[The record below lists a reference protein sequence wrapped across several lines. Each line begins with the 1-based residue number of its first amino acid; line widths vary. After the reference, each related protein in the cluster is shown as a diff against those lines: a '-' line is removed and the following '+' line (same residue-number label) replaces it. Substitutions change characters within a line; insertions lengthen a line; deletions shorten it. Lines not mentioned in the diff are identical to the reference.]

1 MISRSILNR
10 LRHQLNSISEMI
22 LIPHYRAALRLVW
35 VKLAVVIAMSPALP
49 VAAQSTEAT
58 CSVWS
63 KPGKLIYQDDF
74 HIDMRQWQVESA
86 DTQRSTIS
94 VDGHQLLIDAAAGAT
109 VWFKQ
114 KLSGDILIRYTRR
127 VVMEQGRNDRLSDL
141 NQFWMATDPRNQDI
155 FTRKG
160 VFEQYDDLRMYY
172 AGIGGNTNTT
182 TRFRK
187 YQGNGERTL
196 MAELNG
202 SDALLQ
208 ANRDY
213 VIETAVY
220 RGCTR
225 LLIDGKVFF
234 SYNDKN
240 ALRDGYFGFRTTQ
253 SRQQIRDFKIYQL
266 E

>member
-1 MISRSILNR
+1 MAIST
-10 LRHQLNSISEMI
+10 
-22 LIPHYRAALRLVW
+22 
-35 VKLAVVIAMSPALP
+35 AVVMLLALP
-49 VAAQSTEAT
+49 AAAQSTESS
-58 CSVWS
+58 CSQWG

-74 HIDMRQWQVESA
+74 DTDLRQWQVESA
-86 DTQRSTIS
+86 DTQHSNIS
-94 VDGHQLLIDAAAGAT
+94 VANHQLLIDAAAGAT

-114 KLSGDILIRYTRR
+114 KLSGDILVRYTRR

-141 NQFWMATDPRNQDI
+141 NQFWMATDPRNPHI

-160 VFEQYDDLRMYY
+160 VFEQYDALRLYY
-172 AGIGGNTNTT
+172 VGIGGNTNTT

-196 MAELNG
+196 LAELNG

-220 RGCTR
+220 QGCTR
-225 LLIDGKVFF
+225 LLVDGKVFF
-234 SYNDKN
+234 SYQDKD

>member
-1 MISRSILNR
+1 MLHVRTNLRPVCTAISTLVV
-10 LRHQLNSISEMI
+10 MI
-22 LIPHYRAALRLVW
+22 L
-35 VKLAVVIAMSPALP
+35 ALP
-49 VAAQSTEAT
+49 AVAQTTEAS
-58 CSVWS
+58 CSQWG

-74 HIDMRQWQVESA
+74 DTDLRQWQIESA
-86 DTQRSTIS
+86 DAKNSDIS
-94 VDGHQLLIDAAAGAT
+94 VANHQLLIDAAKGVT

-114 KLSGDILIRYTRR
+114 KLSGDILIRYTRS

-141 NQFWMATDPRNQDI
+141 NQFWMATDPRNQNI

-160 VFEQYDDLRMYY
+160 VFEQYDDLRLYY

-196 MAELNG
+196 LTELIG

-213 VIETAVY
+213 VIETTVY
-220 RGCTR
+220 QGCTR
-225 LLIDGKVFF
+225 VLVDGKVFF
-234 SYNDKN
+234 SYKDKD

-266 E
+266 D

>member
-1 MISRSILNR
+1 
-10 LRHQLNSISEMI
+10 MI
-22 LIPHYRAALRLVW
+22 LMLHVRTNLRPVCTAISTLV
-35 VKLAVVIAMSPALP
+35 VVILALP
-49 VAAQSTEAT
+49 AVAQTTEAS
-58 CSVWS
+58 CSQWG

-74 HIDMRQWQVESA
+74 DTDLRQWQIESA
-86 DTQRSTIS
+86 DAKNSDIS
-94 VDGHQLLIDAAAGAT
+94 VANHQLLIDAAKGVT

-141 NQFWMATDPRNQDI
+141 NQFWMATDPRNQNI

-160 VFEQYDDLRMYY
+160 VFEQYDDLRLYY

-196 MAELNG
+196 LTELIG

-213 VIETAVY
+213 VIETTVY
-220 RGCTR
+220 QGCTR
-225 LLIDGKVFF
+225 VLVDGKVFF
-234 SYNDKN
+234 SYKDKD

-266 E
+266 D

>member
-1 MISRSILNR
+1 MLHVRTNLRPVCTAISTLVV
-10 LRHQLNSISEMI
+10 MI
-22 LIPHYRAALRLVW
+22 L
-35 VKLAVVIAMSPALP
+35 ALP
-49 VAAQSTEAT
+49 AVAQTTEAS
-58 CSVWS
+58 CSQWG

-74 HIDMRQWQVESA
+74 DTDLRQWQIESA
-86 DTQRSTIS
+86 DSKNSDIS
-94 VDGHQLLIDAAAGAT
+94 VANHQLLIDAAKGVT

-141 NQFWMATDPRNQDI
+141 NQFWMATDPRNQNI

-160 VFEQYDDLRMYY
+160 VFEQYDDLRLYY

-196 MAELNG
+196 LTELIG

-213 VIETAVY
+213 VIETTVY
-220 RGCTR
+220 QGCTR
-225 LLIDGKVFF
+225 VLVDGKVFF
-234 SYNDKN
+234 SYKDKD

-253 SRQQIRDFKIYQL
+253 SRQQVRDFKIYQL
-266 E
+266 D

>member
-1 MISRSILNR
+1 MNLRSVCMVLA
-10 LRHQLNSISEMI
+10 SI
-22 LIPHYRAALRLVW
+22 
-35 VKLAVVIAMSPALP
+35 VVMTQVMPA
-49 VAAQSTEAT
+49 AAQSTEST
-58 CSVWS
+58 CNLG

-74 HIDMRQWQVESA
+74 DTDLRQWQVESV
-86 DTQRSTIS
+86 DTKNSDIS
-94 VDGHQLLIDAAAGAT
+94 VGNNQLLIDAAKGAT

-114 KLSGDILIRYTRR
+114 KLSGDILIIYTRK

-141 NQFWMATDPRNQDI
+141 NQFWMATDPRDQNI

-160 VFEQYDDLRMYY
+160 VFEQYDDLRLYY
-172 AGIGGNTNTT
+172 AGIGGNANTT

-187 YQGNGERTL
+187 YQGNGERSLLT
-196 MAELNG
+196 ELNER
-202 SDALLQ
+202 DTLLQ

-225 LLIDGKVFF
+225 VLVDGKVFF
-234 SYNDKN
+234 SYRDKD

-253 SRQQIRDFKIYQL
+253 SRQQIRDFKVYQL

>member
-1 MISRSILNR
+1 
-10 LRHQLNSISEMI
+10 MI
-22 LIPHYRAALRLVW
+22 LMLHVRTNLRPVCTAISTLFVMN
-35 VKLAVVIAMSPALP
+35 LAVPA
-49 VAAQSTEAT
+49 AAQSLEAT
-58 CSVWS
+58 CSQWG

-74 HIDMRQWQVESA
+74 DTDLRQWQVESA
-86 DTQRSTIS
+86 DTKNSDIS
-94 VDGHQLLIDAAAGAT
+94 VANHQLLIDAAKGAT

-127 VVMEQGRNDRLSDL
+127 VVMELGRNDRLSDL
-141 NQFWMATDPRNQDI
+141 NQFWMATDPLDQSI

-160 VFEQYDDLRMYY
+160 VFEQYNDLRLYY
-172 AGIGGNTNTT
+172 SGIGGNTNTT

-196 MAELNG
+196 LTELNER
-202 SDALLQ
+202 DTLLQ

-220 RGCTR
+220 QGCTR
-225 LLIDGKVFF
+225 VVVDGKVFF
-234 SYNDKN
+234 SYKDKD
-240 ALRDGYFGFRTTQ
+240 ALKDGYFGFRTTQ
-253 SRQQIRDFKIYQL
+253 SRQQIRYFKVYQL

>member
-1 MISRSILNR
+1 MFHLQTVSRPACKIT
-10 LRHQLNSISEMI
+10 
-22 LIPHYRAALRLVW
+22 
-35 VKLAVVIAMSPALP
+35 AVVIAVVVAMVSALP
-49 VAAQSTEAT
+49 AVAQSSEAT
-58 CSVWS
+58 CSLWGRA
-63 KPGKLIYQDDF
+63 GKLIYQDDF
-74 HIDMRQWQVESA
+74 DKDLRQWQVESA
-86 DTQRSTIS
+86 DTKNSDIS
-94 VDGHQLLIDAAAGAT
+94 VANHQLLIDAAKGAT

-141 NQFWMATDPRNQDI
+141 NQFWMATDPRNQNI

-160 VFEQYDDLRMYY
+160 VFEQYDDLRLYY

-187 YQGNGERTL
+187 YQGNGERSLLT
-196 MAELNG
+196 ELNER
-202 SDALLQ
+202 DTLLQ

-213 VIETAVY
+213 VIETTVY
-220 RGCTR
+220 QGCTR
-225 LLIDGKVFF
+225 VLVDGKVFF
-234 SYNDKN
+234 SYRDKD

-253 SRQQIRDFKIYQL
+253 SRQQVRDFKIYQL

>member
-1 MISRSILNR
+1 MAISTVVT
-10 LRHQLNSISEMI
+10 MI
-22 LIPHYRAALRLVW
+22 L
-35 VKLAVVIAMSPALP
+35 ALP
-49 VAAQSTEAT
+49 ATAQSTESS
-58 CSVWS
+58 CSQWG

-74 HIDMRQWQVESA
+74 DTDLRQWQVESA
-86 DTQRSTIS
+86 DTLHSNIS
-94 VDGHQLLIDAAAGAT
+94 VANHQLLIDAAAGVT

-114 KLSGDILIRYTRR
+114 KLSGDILVRYTRR

-141 NQFWMATDPRNQDI
+141 NQFWMATDPRNPHI

-160 VFEQYDDLRMYY
+160 VFEQYDALRLYY
-172 AGIGGNTNTT
+172 VGIGGNTNTT

-196 MAELNG
+196 LAELNG

-220 RGCTR
+220 QGCTR
-225 LLIDGKVFF
+225 LLVDGKVFF
-234 SYNDKN
+234 SYQDKD

>member
-1 MISRSILNR
+1 MISQSILNCL
-10 LRHQLNSISEMI
+10 LRHQNSSSEMI
-22 LIPHYRAALRLVW
+22 SMPYIRINLRPVCTAISTLV
-35 VKLAVVIAMSPALP
+35 VMILALP
-49 VAAQSTEAT
+49 AAAQSADST
-58 CSVWS
+58 CNHWGT
-63 KPGKLIYQDDF
+63 PGKLIYQDDF
-74 HIDMRQWQVESA
+74 DTDLSLWQVESA
-86 DTQRSTIS
+86 DTKNSDIS
-94 VDGHQLLIDAAAGAT
+94 VDHHQLLIDAAKGVT

-114 KLSGDILIRYTRR
+114 KLSGDMLIRYTRR

-141 NQFWMATDPRNQDI
+141 NQFWMATDPRNQNI

-160 VFEQYDDLRMYY
+160 VFEQYDDLRLYY

-187 YQGNGERTL
+187 YQGNGERSLLT
-196 MAELNG
+196 ELNER
-202 SDALLQ
+202 DTLLQ

-220 RGCTR
+220 QGCTR
-225 LLIDGKVFF
+225 VLVDGKVFL
-234 SYNDKN
+234 SYKDKD

>member
-1 MISRSILNR
+1 MPHVRTSLRPVCKAISILVV
-10 LRHQLNSISEMI
+10 MI
-22 LIPHYRAALRLVW
+22 L
-35 VKLAVVIAMSPALP
+35 ALP
-49 VAAQSTEAT
+49 AAAQSAELT
-58 CSVWS
+58 CSQS
-63 KPGKLIYQDDF
+63 GKLGKLIYQDDF
-74 HIDMRQWQVESA
+74 DTDLQQWQVESA
-86 DTQRSTIS
+86 DTKNSDIS
-94 VDGHQLLIDAAAGAT
+94 VEYHQLLIDAAAGAT

-141 NQFWMATDPRNQDI
+141 NQFWMATDPRDQNI

-160 VFEQYDDLRMYY
+160 VFEQYDDLRLYY

-196 MAELNG
+196 LIELNG
-202 SDALLQ
+202 SEALLQ

-213 VIETAVY
+213 IIETTVY
-220 RGCTR
+220 QGCTR
-225 LLIDGKVFF
+225 VLVDGKVFF
-234 SYNDKN
+234 SYKDKD

-253 SRQQIRDFKIYQL
+253 SRQQIRDFKVYQL

>member
-1 MISRSILNR
+1 MTLMPHCLMTLRSVC
-10 LRHQLNSISEMI
+10 M
-22 LIPHYRAALRLVW
+22 V
-35 VKLAVVIAMSPALP
+35 LAFIVLMTQVMPA
-49 VAAQSTEAT
+49 AAQSTEST
-58 CSVWS
+58 CSLG
-63 KPGKLIYQDDF
+63 KPGKLIYQDNFDT
-74 HIDMRQWQVESA
+74 DLRQWQVESA
-86 DTQRSTIS
+86 DAKNSDIS
-94 VDGHQLLIDAAAGAT
+94 VANNQLLIDAAKGAT

-141 NQFWMATDPRNQDI
+141 NQFWMATDPRDQNI

-160 VFEQYDDLRMYY
+160 VFEQYDDLRLYY

-196 MAELNG
+196 LTELNER
-202 SDALLQ
+202 DTLLQ

-220 RGCTR
+220 QGCTR
-225 LLIDGKVFF
+225 VLVDGKVFF
-234 SYNDKN
+234 SYKDKD
-240 ALRDGYFGFRTTQ
+240 ALQNGYFGFRTTQ
-253 SRQQIRDFKIYQL
+253 SRQQVRDFKIYQL

>member
-1 MISRSILNR
+1 
-10 LRHQLNSISEMI
+10 MI
-22 LIPHYRAALRLVW
+22 L
-35 VKLAVVIAMSPALP
+35 ALP
-49 VAAQSTEAT
+49 ATAQSADVT
-58 CSVWS
+58 CSQS
-63 KPGKLIYQDDF
+63 GKPGKLIYQDDF
-74 HIDMRQWQVESA
+74 DTDLQQWLVESA
-86 DTQRSTIS
+86 DIQHSNVS
-94 VDGHQLLIDAAAGAT
+94 VYHHQLLIDAAGGAT
-109 VWFKQ
+109 VWFKK

-141 NQFWMATDPRNQDI
+141 NQFWMATDPRNQNI

-160 VFEQYDDLRMYY
+160 VFEQYDNLRLYY

-196 MAELNG
+196 LTELNER
-202 SDALLQ
+202 DTLLL

-213 VIETAVY
+213 VIETTVY
-220 RGCTR
+220 QGCTR
-225 LLIDGKVFF
+225 MLVDGKVFF
-234 SYNDKN
+234 SYKDKD
-240 ALRDGYFGFRTTQ
+240 ALREGYFGFRTTQ